1 MEITSTTPGTR
12 PACGLSMRVLLAVV
26 LFSGCFGGSVGGGS
40 ASPSRPA
47 VMPMLSELP
56 GDATKRDAVLD
67 QSNAVAGPEQRK
79 GMTRKE
85 RKVETAAAT
94 AAALI
99 GGMFSSTQSATLGSA
114 TVFDEDLL
122 IAPTAAKPAAAPGE
136 TRAAP
141 NDDAGPSN
149 ADLVPWIK
157 LK

>member
-1 MEITSTTPGTR
+1 
-12 PACGLSMRVLLAVV
+12 MRAPLAVV
-26 LFSGCFGGSVGGGS
+26 LLGGCFGSSVAGGS
-40 ASPSRPA
+40 SGSSRPA

-56 GDATKRDAVLD
+56 SDPAKRDAVLD
-67 QSNAVAGPEQRK
+67 QSNAAAGPEQRK

-99 GGMFSSTQSATLGSA
+99 GGMFSSTQSVTLGSA
-114 TVFDEDLL
+114 TVFDEDQLV
-122 IAPTAAKPAAAPGE
+122 APSAQRPAPGPGE
-136 TRAAP
+136 ARPTPA
-141 NDDAGPSN
+141 DDAGPSN